1 MRSFILSVTFLS
13 GAFLCGPNVVL
24 AQSDFAAGWFIV
36 QPTAEF
42 AVLQLAGSEVSGDS
56 LTDAAMFQE
65 VGIGTGEVVL
75 LAFEFQN
82 GTHLVF
88 EWFGRLSVVRG
99 IDALRPAPPGGRPA
113 FVTEDVQLLDR
124 VLNRGSAIWMTDID
138 AGTGT
143 ATVVL
148 EGDREESVPSRAVSA
163 LMNWYSMV
171 IPQPVFRPVF

>member
-42 AVLQLAGSEVSGDS
+42 GVLQLAGSEVSGDS
-56 LTDAAMFQE
+56 LTDAAMYQQ
-65 VGIGTGEVVL
+65 VGIGAGEVV

-82 GTHLVF
+82 GTYLVF
-88 EWFGRLSVVRG
+88 EWFGRLSAVRG
-99 IDALRPAPPGGRPA
+99 TDALRPAPPGGRPA
-113 FVTEDVQLLDR
+113 FLTEDVQFLDR
-124 VLNRGSAIWMTDID
+124 VLNSGSAIWVTDID

-148 EGDREESVPSRAVSA
+148 EGDREESVPSRAVSV
-163 LMNWYSMV
+163 LMNAYSRV
-171 IPQPVFRPVF
+171 IPQLVFRSVF